1 MAHILIVDDQ
11 DRYAELCRRAIPE
24 HDYHG
29 PVRNW
34 KELSRTLKKMGTRID
49 LVLLD
54 VHFDIP
60 SEQLIGL
67 PKEPTEKQTERT
79 RREQGLLIL
88 EKLRVQQP
96 ELPVILMTSR
106 DDLPLER
113 AAEEM
118 QAEEYTYFLDEDYV
132 DASALRSQIEGIV
145 RASRGLEREG
155 PIFWGRSRRMQRVR
169 SRLLTLALGRLP
181 IILGGP
187 TGTGKSLIARHFI
200 HRRSGRPGGFVAVD
214 LSTMP
219 KELMAAH
226 LFGSVK
232 GSYTGSIADKKGAFE
247 EAHGGTL
254 FLDEIG
260 NLSEDAQKMLLS
272 VLQEGVVTRIG
283 DVRERKVDVKLVVAT
298 HEDLGEMVTEGRFRR
313 DLFMRLNPACT
324 VKLPALIDRDLDL
337 QRLLGFCVDQAMVG
351 PYLQELLENYRK
363 RHGIREESITILSD
377 DSIPKERS
385 DALGLLLSSKAMG
398 QLKRHRWPGNL
409 REFAMTVENAL
420 VFTFAELA
428 NVPGGS
434 RPDVV
439 QLRPKLLRDLL
450 RATATAEE
458 TDQEGWK
465 TEVRIAPSETLNR
478 VASEVERQY
487 FVQLYVLNEGD
498 FRAMASVLLGDPE
511 LARKVQ
517 LRFNQ
522 LGLKVRELKQRIA

>member
-1 MAHILIVDDQ
+1 MAQILIADDQ
-11 DRYAELCRRAIPE
+11 DRYTELCRRAIPE

-34 KELSRTLKKMGTRID
+34 KELLAALKKHGQRID

-60 SEQLIGL
+60 EENLEGL
-67 PKEPTEKQTERT
+67 AEGAPPKEVERV
-79 RREQGLLIL
+79 RREQGLIL
-88 EKLRVQQP
+88 LKKLRQKDPQ
-96 ELPVILMTSR
+96 LPVILMTSR

-118 QAEEYTYFLDEDYV
+118 DAEEYTYFLDEDYV
-132 DASALRSQIEGIV
+132 DATALRTQIEGIV
-145 RASRGLEREG
+145 RASRGLEKEG

-169 SRLLTLALGRLP
+169 SRLLTLARGRLP

-187 TGTGKSLIARHFI
+187 TGTGKSLVARHFV
-200 HRRSGRPGGFVAVD
+200 HRRSERRGSFVAVD

-219 KELMAAH
+219 RELMSAH

-247 EAHGGTL
+247 EADGGTL

-283 DVRERKVDVKLVVAT
+283 DVRERKVDVKLVAAT
-298 HEDLGEMVTEGRFRR
+298 HCDLGEMVAEGRFRR

-324 VKLPALIDRDLDL
+324 VKMPSLVERELDL
-337 QRLLGFCVDQAMVG
+337 SRLLSFCVEQAMAG
-351 PYLQELLENYRK
+351 PYLRELVQTYRE
-363 RHGIREESITILSD
+363 RHGLEGDTIQILAND
-377 DSIPKERS
+377 TIPKKKC
-385 DALGLLLSSKAMG
+385 DGLGLLLSGKAMS
-398 QLKRHRWPGNL
+398 QLRDHRWPGNL

-428 NVPGGS
+428 NVPGGA

-439 QLRPKLLRDLL
+439 QIRPKLLRDLL
-450 RATATAEE
+450 RATQSPEE
-458 TDQEGWK
+458 NEGEGWL
-465 TEVRIAPSETLNR
+465 TQVRIAPGDTLNR

-487 FVQLYVLNEGD
+487 FIQLYLIHEGD
-498 FRAMASVLLGDPE
+498 FRGMASVLMGDPDS
-511 LARKVQ
+511 ARKVQ

-522 LGLKVRELKQRIA
+522 LGLKVRNLKQRIS

>member
-1 MAHILIVDDQ
+1 MAHVLIADDQ

-24 HDYHG
+24 HDYYG

-34 KELSRTLKKMGTRID
+34 VELKEALKKHGQRID
-49 LVLLD
+49 VVLLD

-60 SEQLIGL
+60 EADLEGL
-67 PKEPTEKQTERT
+67 SKAPSSKEIERV
-79 RREQGLLIL
+79 RREQGLILL
-88 EKLRVQQP
+88 EKLRTRDPQ
-96 ELPVILMTSR
+96 LPVILMTSR

-132 DASALRSQIEGIV
+132 DASALRTQIEGIV
-145 RASRGLEREG
+145 RASRGLEKEG

-169 SRLLTLALGRLP
+169 SRLLTLARGRLP

-187 TGTGKSLIARHFI
+187 TGTGKSLVARHFI
-200 HRRSGRPGGFVAVD
+200 HRRSERRGRFVAVD

-219 KELMAAH
+219 RELMAAH

-232 GSYTGSIADKKGAFE
+232 GSYTGSVADKKGAFE
-247 EAHGGTL
+247 EADGGTL

-260 NLSEDAQKMLLS
+260 NLSQDAQKMLLS
-272 VLQEGVVTRIG
+272 VLQEGVVSRIG
-283 DVRERKVDVKLVVAT
+283 DVRERKVDVKLVAAT
-298 HEDLGEMVTEGRFRR
+298 HEDLGEMVAEGRFRR

-324 VKLPALIDRDLDL
+324 VKMPSLVERELDFSRFL
-337 QRLLGFCVDQAMVG
+337 SFCVEKAMAG
-351 PYLQELLENYRK
+351 PYLQELVQDYRD
-363 RHGIREESITILSD
+363 RHGLGGDAIQILAS
-377 DSIPKERS
+377 DSIPKDRLEG
-385 DALGLLLSSKAMG
+385 LGLLLSAKSMQ

-439 QLRPKLLRDLL
+439 QIRPKLLRDLL
-450 RATATAEE
+450 RATQSPEE
-458 TDQEGWK
+458 EEGEGWL
-465 TEVRIAPSETLNR
+465 TQVRVASFDTLNR

-487 FVQLYVLNEGD
+487 FIQLYLIHEGD
-498 FRAMASVLLGDPE
+498 FRGMASVLLGDPDG
-511 LARKVQ
+511 ARKVQ

>member
-1 MAHILIVDDQ
+1 VAHILIVDDQ

-34 KELSRTLKKMGTRID
+34 KELAAALKKHGQRID

-54 VHFDIP
+54 VHFDIA
-60 SEQLIGL
+60 EEDLIGL
-67 PKEPTEKQTERT
+67 PKDATAKVVEQI
-79 RREQGLLIL
+79 RREQGLLLL
-88 EKLRVQQP
+88 EKLRHRDPQ
-96 ELPVILMTSR
+96 LPVVLMTSR

-118 QAEEYTYFLDEDYV
+118 QAEEYTYFLDDDYV
-132 DASALRSQIEGIV
+132 DASALRTQIEGIV
-145 RASRGLEREG
+145 RASRGLEKEG
-155 PIFWGRSRRMQRVR
+155 PIFWGRGRRMQRVR

-187 TGTGKSLIARHFI
+187 TGTGKSLLARHFI
-200 HRRSGRPGGFVAVD
+200 HRRSGRRGSFVAVD

-219 KELMAAH
+219 RELMTAH

-232 GSYTGSIADKKGAFE
+232 GSYTGSVADKKGAFE
-247 EAHGGTL
+247 EADGGTL

-298 HEDLGEMVTEGRFRR
+298 HEDLGAMVAEGRFRR

-324 VKLPALIDRDLDL
+324 VKLPSLVERELDYS
-337 QRLLGFCVDQAMVG
+337 RLLAFCVEQALAG
-351 PYLQELLENYRK
+351 PYLQELVHSYRE
-363 RHGIREESITILSD
+363 RHGLDGKEIRILSD
-377 DSIPKERS
+377 DSIPQTRETVLS
-385 DALGLLLSSKAMG
+385 LLLSTKSMG
-398 QLKRHRWPGNL
+398 QLHRHRWPGNL

-428 NVPGGS
+428 NVPGGA

-439 QLRPKLLRDLL
+439 QIRPKLLRDLL
-450 RATATAEE
+450 RATQTPDEIE
-458 TDQEGWK
+458 GEGWG
-465 TEVRIAPSETLNR
+465 TQVRITPADTLNR

-487 FVQLYVLNEGD
+487 FIQLYLIHDGD
-498 FRAMASVLLGDPE
+498 FRGMASVLMGSPDY
-511 LARKVQ
+511 ARKVQ

-522 LGLKVRELKQRIA
+522 LGLKVRDLKNRIA